1 MKKNS
6 LLITMLIILLS
17 VMVISWFI
25 PAGYYQDGY
34 VNNGFIRLG
43 FFDFWQ
49 YAVLPFF
56 QSVFIEVLIFILAVG
71 AFYGV
76 LVKTGAYKKS
86 TENLAKKFKKKGIL
100 ALSII
105 AFIFAALSSFGGYG
119 LLLFVF
125 IPAIITIV
133 LLMGYDKFTAL
144 LVTFGAMLIG
154 TIGTTF
160 GANTIS
166 STISTLA
173 TTYTANIWFKLALF
187 VLSFAVFL
195 LFTIRHANKTKTK
208 DAKKETK
215 EIKDTF
221 AGEELATKKDG
232 WGIAIIFWLI
242 FVMIILGCTKW
253 NEVFGIEFFSK
264 LHTAITNFAIG
275 DYKIFSYILGTSA
288 YELGTW
294 SYFQISIILILAS
307 LLIGGIYGQK
317 FSERLKNMINGL
329 SKVLKEALLIT
340 FAYSILIII
349 VNSGVFLTLMS
360 YLLEGSKKFN
370 IFVSGLIMTTG
381 SVLHVELPY
390 FSSYAL
396 VYMAKFYASG
406 IGVSMM
412 NVMSQS
418 IYGTIMLVA
427 PTSVLLILGLTYLD
441 IPYKNWLK
449 FIWKLVIELF
459 IIVIIVLIVMM
470 LIVK

>member
-6 LLITMLIILLS
+6 LLITMLIILVA
-17 VMVISWFI
+17 VMFMSWFI
-25 PAGYYQDGY
+25 PAGYYDSGY

-56 QSVFIEVLIFILAVG
+56 QSVFVEVLIFVLAVG

-76 LVKTGAYKKS
+76 LVKTGAYKKL
-86 TENLAKKFKKKGIL
+86 TENLAKSFKKEGIL
-100 ALSII
+100 ALALI

-160 GANTIS
+160 GANSIS
-166 STISTLA
+166 STISALS

-187 VLSFAVFL
+187 VLSFAAFL
-195 LFTIRHANKTKTK
+195 FFTIRHANKSKS
-208 DAKKETK
+208 AVSKKEAK
-215 EIKDTF
+215 EVKDVF
-221 AGEELATKKDG
+221 AGEEVATQKG
-232 WGIAIIFWLI
+232 SLGILIISWLVFI
-242 FVMIILGCTKW
+242 LIILGCTKW
-253 NEVFGIEFFSK
+253 NEVFKIDLFSNI
-264 LHTAITNFAIG
+264 HTAITNFAIG
-275 DYKIFSYILGTSA
+275 DYKIFSYILGSSA

-294 SYFQISIILILAS
+294 SYFQISIMLVMAS
-307 LLIGGIYGQK
+307 LLLGKIYGQK
-317 FSERLKNMINGL
+317 FGEILKNMVSGL

-360 YLLEGSKKFN
+360 YLLEGTEKFN
-370 IFVSGLIMTTG
+370 IFVSGLIMTVG

-390 FSSYAL
+390 FSNFAL
-396 VYMAKFYASG
+396 PYMAHFYTST

-412 NVMSQS
+412 NVMSQA
-418 IYGTIMLVA
+418 IYGTVMLVA

-449 FIWKLVIELF
+449 FIWKLVVELF

-470 LIVK
+470 LIIK